1 MARRL
6 DSNLKR
12 MIFVDL
18 TCEPIKIRG
27 RLEILDHKLKAVA
40 EVMRPSDRA
49 AESGDVKFQGLV
61 RVIFNEGITLA
72 AGARMF
78 HECTAA
84 IGYKTG
90 GGDFGHRL
98 AMRMATGYL
107 PCKNG
112 RKAKCIAHLLSLI
125 PTGWTEMLGSVPYD
139 AAFRTMTQQYGIGPW
154 IAGAYLARYHPGA
167 RHAGRWVAG
176 DVAVHKTIQMLFQ
189 TTGLDGV
196 PIDDPDAWA
205 ERHLGPESAHEFLLF
220 QSFDKLWKRDRALA
234 EKVLME
240 TMSESEEAGGRK
252 ARVCAVYAK
261 RFPER
266 MARTRVEDQYDE
278 EARRRWALAVA
289 SATAGRR
296 ARRVC
301 VWGEYDQVASRDA
314 GTEEPEA
321 KRRC

>member
-6 DSNLKR
+6 DSNLAR

-18 TCEPIKIRG
+18 VCNPVDKRQ
-27 RLEILDHKLKAVA
+27 RFEILDRKLKAVA
-40 EVMRPSDRA
+40 EVMMPSDRA
-49 AESGDVKFQGLV
+49 AEIGDAKFQGLV
-61 RVIFNEGITLA
+61 RVIFNAGITLA
-72 AGARMF
+72 AGAQMF
-78 HECTAA
+78 RECTEA
-84 IGYKTG
+84 IGYKMG
-90 GGDFGHRL
+90 DNDFGHRL
-98 AMRMATGYL
+98 AMRMATGYV

-112 RKAKCIAHLLSLI
+112 RKAKCIAHLLPLI
-125 PTGWTEMLGSVPYD
+125 PTGWMEMLGTVPYD

-167 RHAGRWVAG
+167 RRAGRWVAS

-189 TTGLDGV
+189 TTTVDGM

-205 ERHLGPESAHEFLLF
+205 VRHLGTESAREFLLL

-234 EKVLME
+234 EKVLTE
-240 TMSESEEAGGRK
+240 TLSESEEAGGRK
-252 ARVCAVYAK
+252 ARVCAMYAK

-266 MARTRVEDQYDE
+266 MAHTRVEDQYDE
-278 EARRRWALAVA
+278 DARRRWALAVE

-296 ARRVC
+296 ARRAC
-301 VWGEYDQVASRDA
+301 VWGGNEHADA
-314 GTEEPEA
+314 PITEREP